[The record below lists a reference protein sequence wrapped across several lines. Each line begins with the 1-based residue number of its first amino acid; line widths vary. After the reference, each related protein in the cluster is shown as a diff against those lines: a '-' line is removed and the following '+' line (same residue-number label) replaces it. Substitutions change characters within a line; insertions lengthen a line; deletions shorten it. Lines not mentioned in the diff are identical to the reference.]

1 MQNPRGSDRD
11 AEARG
16 HEPQNQFDS
25 AQSAGSV
32 GAQMSATMPKPESK
46 KPMRHRPWIGLA
58 GVLIAAG
65 GAYLGWQW
73 YKSWEATYSEAPAR
87 KATIVAFE
95 PRRSTIQP
103 NLMLPYEA
111 LKDAANKAVDKFAQP
126 ASGRANIDCKRI
138 EFLGA
143 TLFSGCIDA
152 DWSLNASRNGSI
164 EVAKAGDGIAVSIPV
179 QFTGRA
185 GLNGAIADALSLD
198 GKNFSG
204 SFVAGISGKV
214 VLDERFCPKIISPSA
229 SFSWISPASFQL
241 IGRSCA
247 GVGRGL
253 EVCVGP
259 WDLPIGSLFTP
270 TIRSKIDE
278 QIADINSKI
287 PCDPVR
293 TQLAKVWH
301 KQSFPITAAKLPPL
315 FVNVTP
321 RALSSPG
328 IIAEG
333 NGIRLVARLDADV
346 GVSTQKGESGS
357 AGEIPPNQPIADPA
371 GKLSIGLPM
380 AADYPTL
387 NKLIN
392 EQLKVQLAKTP
403 IVTDTPAGKV
413 KVDVS
418 GIEIYPSGDRLAI
431 GAKFKADVP
440 GRIFNANGTVW
451 LTTLPVPAA
460 DGRSLTFS
468 EIKLTRVIDNEL
480 WSLLT
485 AALNTQL
492 VKALNEN
499 SKLDFGKDI
508 DNAVASAKTILADPK
523 QTSGV
528 VVNVKKVDAKLGRV
542 VSAEQSLV
550 VEGLLDV
557 EADAE
562 MPSIPF

>member
-1 MQNPRGSDRD
+1 MENPRVGDRD
-11 AEARG
+11 EQGRG
-16 HEPQNQFDS
+16 HEHQNKS
-25 AQSAGSV
+25 EASQSTGPV
-32 GAQMSATMPKPESK
+32 GLQMSATVPKPGSK
-46 KPMRHRPWIGLA
+46 KPHGNRPWIGLGGA
-58 GVLIAAG
+58 LIAAG

-73 YKSWEATYSEAPAR
+73 YKSWEATYSEQPPR

-111 LKDAANKAVDKFAQP
+111 LRDAANKAVDKFAQP
-126 ASGRANIDCKRI
+126 ASGRANIDCKRV

-143 TLFSGCIDA
+143 TLFSGCLDA

-179 QFTGRA
+179 QFSGKA
-185 GLNGAIADALSLD
+185 GLNGAIADALSLG

-214 VLDERFCPKIISPSA
+214 VLDERFCPKIINPSA
-229 SFSWISPASFQL
+229 NFSWTSPASFQL

-259 WDLPIGSLFTP
+259 WDLPIGSLLTP
-270 TIRSKIDE
+270 TIRDKIGE
-278 QIADINSKI
+278 QVADINSKL

-293 TQLAKVWH
+293 TQLAKVWQ
-301 KQSFPITAAKLPPL
+301 KQSFPITAPKLPPM

-328 IIAEG
+328 LIADDKG
-333 NGIRLVARLDADV
+333 VRLVARLDADV
-346 GVSTQKGESGS
+346 GVSTQKGEAGS

-371 GKLSIGLPM
+371 GKLSIALPI

-387 NKLIN
+387 NKIVN
-392 EQLKVQLAKTP
+392 EQLKTQLAKTP

-418 GIEIYPSGDRLAI
+418 GVEIYPSGDRLAI

-460 DGRSLTFS
+460 DGRSLKFS
-468 EIKLTRVIDNEL
+468 ELKLTRVIDNEL

-492 VKALNEN
+492 VKSLSEN
-499 SKLDFGKDI
+499 SNLDFGKDI
-508 DNAVASAKTILADPK
+508 DIAVANARTILADPK

-542 VSAEQSLV
+542 VPAEQNLV